1 MDQKRFT
8 EVDEYLTD
16 TLHLEDEPLRHAAQ
30 RAQED
35 GLPPIAVTPAQGKLL
50 QLIAQIHGA
59 RRILELGV
67 LGGYSTIF
75 LARALPPDGRL
86 ISLELQESYAQTAR
100 ASIAAAGLSDRVE
113 VRVGPALEG
122 MQALQAEGA
131 EPFDLT
137 FIDADKPATPEY
149 FEHALALSRPGAL
162 IISDNVVRHGELA
175 DPDTADAGAQGM
187 RRFHELLA
195 AEPRVSAT
203 TIQTVGAKGYDG
215 FTLALVT
222 G

>member
-1 MDQKRFT
+1 MDQNRFN

-16 TLHLEDEPLRHAAQ
+16 TLRLEDEALAHAAQ
-30 RAQED
+30 QAQAA

-75 LARALPPDGRL
+75 LARALPPKGRL
-86 ISLELQESYAQTAR
+86 IGLELQESYAQTAR
-100 ASIAAAGLSDRVE
+100 ASIAAAGLSERVE
-113 VRVGPALEG
+113 VRVGPALAG
-122 MQALQAEGA
+122 LKALQAEDV

-149 FEHALALSRPGAL
+149 FEQALALSRPGAL
-162 IISDNVVRHGELA
+162 ILADNVVRGGELA
-175 DPDTADAGAQGM
+175 DPQSADAGAQGM

-215 FTLALVT
+215 FTLVRVKE
-222 G
+222 